1 MRISSRVRRSWTVVT
16 ALALAAVLLAG
27 CGSGATPAADVRTP
41 GASDS
46 GRAPIKVGIFLMA
59 SAALLDDVVAGF
71 KKQFLTD
78 TGRSPDEV
86 TWVERNA
93 QGDASLIQSIARELA
108 GQHLDMITV
117 IGTPAVLAMAQVEKK
132 TPIIALAMGDPVG
145 AGVAKSL
152 DAPGGNVTGSIDY
165 IEPAKVLD
173 EMLRVS
179 PAPKRLGT
187 IYDPSNQNLQVW
199 VADLKKALP
208 ARGLSLVEA
217 TVATP
222 ADVDNAARS
231 LIGRVDAILIGPD
244 ATVIGGTP
252 AVAAA
257 ARRGKVPLYLV
268 GGDASE
274 PGVLATLGPDY
285 PQLGALGGAVA
296 AKVDRGTPPGEVPF
310 ARPGAIQ
317 WGVNTGTAKAL
328 GVTLPSGVATP

>member
-1 MRISSRVRRSWTVVT
+1 MA
-16 ALALAAVLLAG
+16 ALIALTLAACA
-27 CGSGATPAADVRTP
+27 AQTTPVA
-41 GASDS
+41 DS
-46 GRAPIKVGIFLMA
+46 GTGTGNPTASGSAGGKPVKIGIFLMA
-59 SAALLDDVVAGF
+59 TAAVLDDVVTGF
-71 KKQFLTD
+71 KNRFVAD
-78 TGRSPDEV
+78 TRRSADEV

-93 QGDASLIQSIARELA
+93 QGDPSLIQSIARELA
-108 GQHLDMITV
+108 DQNLDMLV
-117 IGTPAVLAMAQVEKK
+117 VVGTPAVLATAQVEKK

-165 IEPAKVLD
+165 IEPGKVVD

-179 PAPKRLGT
+179 PTPKRLGT

-208 ARGLSLVEA
+208 SRGLTLTEA
-217 TVATP
+217 TIATP
-222 ADVDNAARS
+222 ADVDAAARS
-231 LIGRVDAILIGPD
+231 LAGRVDAILIGPD
-244 ATVIGGTP
+244 GTVIGGTP

-257 ARRGKVPLYLV
+257 ARRAHIPLYLV
-268 GGDASE
+268 GGDSSE

-285 PQLGALGGAVA
+285 PELGALGADVA
-296 AKVDRGTPPGEVPF
+296 AKVDSGTPAGQVPF

-317 WGVNTGTAKAL
+317 WGVNTATAASL